1 MGFKGTGTLIPQMLA
16 KRVDIGYP
24 NPDTLIISRAPGKD
38 KLPLKFFYN
47 ATRASGWEFAVL
59 ADSPLKSLKDLDG
72 RKVGVGAMTFGNVPI
87 TKAEFKEL
95 GIDASM
101 VPVGIGSAAFL
112 ALQNKQIDA
121 LNLFDSQ
128 HATLETQ
135 GTAIRRLPQLPRYEA
150 LFSNGM
156 VAHEDMIRDKP
167 EVLAGFGRAMAK
179 ATVFCETNREACVRL
194 FWKEYPNTKP
204 AGDDA
209 KVLAD
214 SVKVF
219 SARFNK
225 MLVFPEGKPRQ
236 WGSTTRIPGAT
247 SPPPCTKAGSSKRS
261 TWTWTASIRMRS
273 WTSSPTSTRLPCRR
287 RPRRSRTRSRQR
299 ESGTTQWQRTGLP
312 RPGPGGDLPVLARPD
327 HGARGFSTTVAEG
340 KFLSILGPSGCGKST
355 LLKVAAGLLKPSA
368 GVAELRGQ
376 AIDGPRRDVGIVFQH
391 ATLLPWQNVL
401 DNVLLP
407 IRTMGMD
414 IAAGTARAHALLKTM
429 GLEKFEQHY
438 PHELSGG
445 MQQRVG
451 IARGLIH
458 DPSLLLM
465 DEPFAALDAM
475 TRETM
480 MVELQRIWSETRK
493 SVMFITHSIPEAVFL
508 SSKVVVLGPR
518 PARVL
523 REIDIDLP
531 FPRTE
536 ETLASPKF
544 AQLCAELR
552 SLFSNVAH

>member
-1 MGFKGTGTLIPQMLA
+1 MLLVPSNLARAACAIVMSTVLYSPAHAELTKLRYGNVTDMTLSQAPMVAAKQLGYFKEEGLDVELMGFKGTGTLIPQMLA

-24 NPDTLIISRAPGKD
+24 NPDTLIISRAPGRD

-236 WGSTTRIPGAT
+236 WGQYNPD
-247 SPPPCTKAGSSKRS
+247 
-261 TWTWTASIRMRS
+261 TW
-273 WTSSPTSTRLPCRR
+273 
-287 RPRRSRTRSRQR
+287 
-299 ESGTTQWQRTGLP
+299 
-312 RPGPGGDLPVLARPD
+312 
-327 HGARGFSTTVAEG
+327 
-340 KFLSILGPSGCGKST
+340 
-355 LLKVAAGLLKPSA
+355 
-368 GVAELRGQ
+368 
-376 AIDGPRRDVGIVFQH
+376 RD
-391 ATLLPWQNVL
+391 
-401 DNVLLP
+401 
-407 IRTMGMD
+407 
-414 IAAGTARAHALLKTM
+414 
-429 GLEKFEQHY
+429 
-438 PHELSGG
+438 
-445 MQQRVG
+445 
-451 IARGLIH
+451 
-458 DPSLLLM
+458 
-465 DEPFAALDAM
+465 FAAALH
-475 TRETM
+475 EGGQ
-480 MVELQRIWSETRK
+480 L
-493 SVMFITHSIPEAVFL
+493 
-508 SSKVVVLGPR
+508 
-518 PARVL
+518 
-523 REIDIDLP
+523 
-531 FPRTE
+531 
-536 ETLASPKF
+536 ETLDVDLDSVYTNAFVDKF
-544 AQLCAELR
+544 SDFDTAAVQAQAKA
-552 SLFSNVAH
+552 FKD